1 MQCIIKCNK
10 FQRRINL
17 DKKLNLDDLRDNT
30 KSIKIG
36 ELTTKIIE
44 TLNLDA
50 KPRNIY
56 MWSDRLEHCDKHKND
71 FSNEQ
76 EYINSLENIPLIIQS
91 PDYVGVHSN
100 NKGIFYI
107 KKLES
112 NCLVGVTMD
121 SLLFRSMYP
130 IKESKLTNYIKQ
142 GKIFPIK

>member
-1 MQCIIKCNK
+1 MRIK
-10 FQRRINL
+10 L
-17 DKKLNLDDLRDNT
+17 DTKLDLNDLRNNT

-36 ELTTKIIE
+36 ELTSEVIDILG
-44 TLNLDA
+44 LNA
-50 KPRNIY
+50 NPRNIY
-56 MWSDRLEHCDKHKND
+56 MWSDRLEHCDKHKSD
-71 FSNEQ
+71 FSSEE
-76 EYINSLENIPLIIQS
+76 EYENSLENIPLIINS

-130 IKESKLTNYIKQ
+130 INESKLNNYISK